1 MPIYLKNNQK
11 SIRLDRRKIRREL
24 NRALLLLGCQT
35 AEVSILFVGDRKMR
49 SLNFRFR
56 QKDKTTD
63 VLSFPMS
70 GGQNAVA
77 GSVLGDIV
85 VSVPR
90 AALQARQYDV
100 PLHDEMLRLLLHGLL
115 HLLGY
120 DHEINEYQ
128 KRRMKKKEKE
138 LFDAVKAMA

>member
-35 AEVSILFVGDRKMR
+35 AEVSVLFVGDRKMR

-70 GGQNAVA
+70 EGQHDVA

-90 AALQARQYDV
+90 AALQAGQYGV

-120 DHEINEYQ
+120 DHEIDEYQ